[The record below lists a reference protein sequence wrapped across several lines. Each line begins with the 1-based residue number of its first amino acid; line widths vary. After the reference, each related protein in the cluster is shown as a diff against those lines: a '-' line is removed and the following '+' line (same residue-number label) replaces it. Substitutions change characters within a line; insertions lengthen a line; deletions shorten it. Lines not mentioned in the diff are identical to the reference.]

1 MRYRPTMAGKPALDW
16 SGKLPE
22 ALAALGFSR
31 ESKIQIDDDGRLSHE
46 GEPVEHAG
54 LARAMMA
61 WLTRHPENGRWVLE
75 NGWDWCYVR
84 VADVPW
90 VARAVRLD
98 REAGLVVA
106 LDDGTEEPLGDAQVD
121 AEGRVRGTVKPGA
134 RGGPHPA
141 KLSRHA
147 QLSLVDH
154 LEERAAGWVLCV
166 GGREIAL
173 GSAGGA

>member
-1 MRYRPTMAGKPALDW
+1 MRYRPTMAGKPVLDW

-22 ALAALGFSR
+22 KLAELGFSR
-31 ESKIQIDDDGRLSHE
+31 ESKIRIDEDGHLTHE
-46 GEPVEHAG
+46 GEPVAHAG

-75 NGWDWCYVR
+75 NGWDWCYVT
-84 VADVPW
+84 VDDVPW
-90 VARAVRLD
+90 VARVVRLD
-98 REAGLVVA
+98 REEGLVVA
-106 LDDGTEEPLGDAQVD
+106 LDDGAEEPLAGPWVD
-121 AEGRVRGTVKPGA
+121 ESGRIRGTVKPAG

-154 LEERAAGWVLCV
+154 LEEREAGTRWVLRV
-166 GGREIAL
+166 GDREIPL
-173 GSAGGA
+173 